1 MSNDVGLS
9 RPSVGNVPG
18 KPQKFSKT
26 GNGHRNQKPYA
37 DILFGE
43 LVSKGLIGEADFGS
57 KYCFNV
63 SGLSK
68 EQKEEFGKAIGY
80 IDDNSPDTVYKQNW
94 WTFFRPL
101 DEASFAEM
109 EKVVE
114 LYKKYPEGR
123 FNVYASVR
131 LPVCFENENILK
143 DDANRAS
150 KYPFGVFG
158 FSDSKNY
165 HDVVRGAFA
174 VCTEAAAKTYA
185 EENNE
190 FFKVIGSQK
199 DKIDIEL
206 TFKSAA
212 RICIVDVASEDPA
225 VDSDSNE
232 TSLYPTVTTNEILF
246 SAFRNHSEG
255 NRKGFID
262 KIKLSRVEVA
272 NTIVESVPDFI
283 ITMAFAKNE
292 TKFNSDSVLH
302 NAADFLWAIGEDYTT
317 YNITEDGFACRRVEL
332 KLNPEQEYLGEE
344 YRAVKEAKAA
354 DKKAPKKFKYKKPHV
369 KSAPAEEV
377 QDESVPPVEP
387 VEEEEIVADDA
398 APEPVPEPAAL
409 INNDDSEIEV
419 ETDAPA
425 PEGN

>member
-80 IDDNSPDTVYKQNW
+80 IDDNTPDTVYKQNW

-302 NAADFLWAIGEDYTT
+302 NAADFLWAIGEDYTA

-344 YRAVKEAKAA
+344 YRAAKEAKAA

-369 KSAPAEEV
+369 KSAPAT

-387 VEEEEIVADDA
+387 AEEEEIVADDA

-419 ETDAPA
+419 GPDAPA

>member
-255 NRKGFID
+255 DRKGFID

-302 NAADFLWAIGEDYTT
+302 NAADFLWAIGEDYTA

-344 YRAVKEAKAA
+344 YRAAKEAKAA

-377 QDESVPPVEP
+377 QDESVPPAEP

-398 APEPVPEPAAL
+398 VPEPVPEPAAL

-419 ETDAPA
+419 GPDAPA